1 MPAGMGEEE
10 RFAAAVENG
19 TTPGSY
25 GWGDDS
31 ADSVARELEIV
42 AMLRSGGPAL
52 APDSATRER
61 AKRRLMAAFAQEF
74 GHDADAAMEYAGGDG
89 TAVTAPLQVLAPV
102 ALVTRAA
109 PAHRAEPTPLRHGP
123 RAGRHSA
130 PEPDPVEEPQPVA
143 EPDVAEPDAPDTDN
157 VRPLRRR
164 DALQR
169 GGHRRGAAFFGA
181 AAAATLVALAGT
193 GTFASQDALPGDPM
207 YGVKRVAESTSYAL
221 TFGEQAKARR
231 HLEQAQ
237 RRLDEVEGLVAR
249 GRTPVAGTGTTAS
262 NPELV
267 RSTMQEFDTDTN
279 EGSRL
284 LLSGSKPDTGQV
296 DEVRTWATQ
305 QSERLTEI
313 RSALPAPDRADES
326 LALLDRVLGETAA
339 LQNAACAPGATGSGS
354 ASAGS
359 GSAGS
364 AAASGGSGTATAG
377 DGACAPTAST
387 TARGESHRATATPD
401 DAKTSAGASA
411 TARHDDGD
419 AGVDS
424 DTSTDSST
432 DSRTTSTRTT
442 TTGSSQ
448 TDGTDD
454 PRRRNGGSG
463 GGSSGSAGSGDNVSV
478 PLGVPVTVPSVVPGV
493 PGVSLDH

>member
-10 RFAAAVENG
+10 RFAATVENG
-19 TTPGSY
+19 TTPASY
-25 GWGDDS
+25 GRGDDS
-31 ADSVARELEIV
+31 ADSFARELEIV
-42 AMLRSGGPAL
+42 AMLRSGGPGL
-52 APDSATRER
+52 APAPAARER
-61 AKRRLMAAFAQEF
+61 AKRRLMAAFAQEI
-74 GHDADAAMEYAGGDG
+74 GHDVDAAVAYAGGDA
-89 TAVTAPLQVLAPV
+89 TAVTGPVQVLAPV
-102 ALVTRAA
+102 TLATRAE
-109 PAHRAEPTPLRHGP
+109 PAHRAEPTPLPTPLRRAP
-123 RAGRHSA
+123 RSGRHSA
-130 PEPDPVEEPQPVA
+130 PEPDTVEEPEPVVA
-143 EPDVAEPDAPDTDN
+143 PDVAEPDAPDTDN

-164 DALQR
+164 DAVQR
-169 GGHRRGAAFFGA
+169 GGHRRGAALFGA
-181 AAAATLVALAGT
+181 AAAAALVALAGT
-193 GTFASQDALPGDPM
+193 GAFASQDALPGDPM
-207 YGVKRVAESTSYAL
+207 YGIKRVAESTGYAL

-249 GRTPVAGTGTTAS
+249 GRTTTTDAPVKAS
-262 NPELV
+262 DPELV

-305 QSERLTEI
+305 QSQRLSEI

-339 LQNAACAPGATGSGS
+339 LQDAACAPGATGSGS

-359 GSAGS
+359 
-364 AAASGGSGTATAG
+364 ASGGGSGTATAG
-377 DGACAPTAST
+377 DDACAPTGST
-387 TARGESHRATATPD
+387 TVSGQTQTHTRSTPAPD

-419 AGVDS
+419 TGVES
-424 DTSTDSST
+424 DTSTDS
-432 DSRTTSTRTT
+432 DSGTTSTQTT
-442 TTGSSQ
+442 TTGSSR
-448 TDGTDD
+448 TDGSDD
-454 PRRRNGGSG
+454 QRRRNGGSG
-463 GGSSGSAGSGDNVSV
+463 GSAGSGENLSV

-493 PGVSLDH
+493 PSVGLGK